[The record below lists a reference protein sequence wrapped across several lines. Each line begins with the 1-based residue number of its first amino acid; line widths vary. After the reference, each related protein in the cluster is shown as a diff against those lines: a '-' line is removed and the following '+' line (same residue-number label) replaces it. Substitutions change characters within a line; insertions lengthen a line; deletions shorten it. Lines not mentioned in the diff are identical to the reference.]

1 LNRGVLTPDYP
12 IRTERLA
19 LRPYDAGDFDDAL
32 RYWSIGEVTRYVPM
46 GPYTRETFPARF
58 ERVVGRSS
66 IAAEGEGLVLA
77 IVPDEVGHAVGDMT
91 LHWASDQHR
100 TGEIGFILHPDHQGR
115 GYATEASLALLA
127 LAFDRLQAHRMMARL
142 DARNGASA
150 AVLRKLGLRHEAH
163 LVENE
168 WIKGEWTD
176 ELVYA
181 VLEREWRAQHGPADI
196 GYL

>member
-1 LNRGVLTPDYP
+1 VLPDYP

-19 LRPYDAGDFDDAL
+19 LRPYDAGDFEDAL
-32 RYWSIGEVTRYVPM
+32 TYWSIEEVTRYIPM

-58 ERVVGRSS
+58 ERVLSRSS

-77 IVPDEVGHAVGDMT
+77 IVPDGVGHAVGDMT
-91 LHWASDQHR
+91 LHWASDRDR
-100 TGEIGFILHPDHQGR
+100 TGELGFIVHPDYHGR
-115 GYATEASLALLA
+115 GYATEASVALLD
-127 LAFDRLQAHRMMARL
+127 LAFDRLHAHRMMARL

-150 AVLRKLGLRHEAH
+150 AVLRKLGLRQEAH

-181 VLEREWRAQHGPADI
+181 VLDREWHSGRGWPDAGRR
-196 GYL
+196 